1 MEDCPIC
8 QKQKQDSDKDAQASI
23 VFENDCFVL
32 RHSKET
38 NIYGYLV
45 LESKRHFL
53 DLTEA
58 SPKEISQ
65 FSLLLQSA
73 MRSIKAVTQ
82 PRRIYTFSFA
92 EVVPHFHIHLVPATS
107 YLPKAFRGRGIV
119 NYPVSP
125 PGDPK
130 TINDTCQNLKLA
142 FSRLNP
148 EFSSNYSN
156 R

>member
-8 QKQKQDSDKDAQASI
+8 RRQKHNEQEEAQASI
-23 VFENDCFVL
+23 IFEDNLFVL
-32 RHSKET
+32 RHSQET
-38 NIYGYLV
+38 NIYGYLL

-53 DLTEA
+53 DLAEATATEA
-58 SPKEISQ
+58 GQVGIV
-65 FSLLLQSA
+65 LQRA
-73 MRSIKAVTQ
+73 LRSIKAVIK
-82 PRRIYTFSFA
+82 PKRIYTFSFA
-92 EVVPHFHIHLVPATS
+92 EVVPHFHVHIVPATS

-119 NYPVSP
+119 NYPLNP
-125 PGDPK
+125 PGEQK
-130 TINDTCQNLKLA
+130 VINDTCRDLKLA